1 MSASIGLGAGD
12 SSVPAVRQPA
22 PAGPQAPAHCI
33 VRRMGTPI
41 SVVDAF
47 SDERFRGNPAGVC
60 LPSADVDDAWMQA
73 VAAELNL
80 AETAFLR
87 PRSGSEFDLR
97 WFTPLVEVD
106 LCGHATLASAHR
118 LWEEGLAGDGPIR
131 FHTRSGVLT
140 ASRAGADIELDFPA
154 SPPRETPA
162 PDGLA
167 EALGAPFVWTGANA
181 LGDIL
186 VEMPD
191 GKVVRSLEP
200 DFVALGKLPARGV
213 IVTAAAERRFDVGHD
228 FVSRF
233 FAPRVGINE
242 DPVTGSA
249 HCALAPYWAERLGR
263 PELVGWQVSARGGI
277 VRTRVDGER
286 VALGGRA
293 VTVWKGELV
302 SGIAKEGR

>member
-1 MSASIGLGAGD
+1 
-12 SSVPAVRQPA
+12 
-22 PAGPQAPAHCI
+22 
-33 VRRMGTPI
+33 MGVPI

-47 SDERFRGNPAGVC
+47 SDTPFRGNPAGVC
-60 LPSADVDDAWMQA
+60 LPPASADDAWMQA

-80 AETAFLR
+80 AETAFLQ
-87 PRSGSEFDLR
+87 PRSASEFDLR

-118 LWEEGLAGDGPIR
+118 LWEDGMAGDDAIR

-140 ASRAGADIELDFPA
+140 ASRTGADIELDFPA
-154 SPPRETPA
+154 APPRQAPA
-162 PDGLA
+162 PEGLA
-167 EALGAPFVWTGANA
+167 EALGGPFVWTGLSA
-181 LGDIL
+181 LGDLL

-191 GKVVRSLEP
+191 GRAVRSLEP
-200 DFVALGKLPARGV
+200 DFAALGRLPVRGV
-213 IVTAAAERRFDVGHD
+213 IATAAAERRADVGHD

-233 FAPRVGINE
+233 FAPSVGIDE

-249 HCALAPYWAERLGR
+249 HCALAPFWSRRLGR
-263 PELVGWQVSARGGI
+263 EELIGWQASARGGI
-277 VRTRVDGER
+277 VRTRIDGDR

-302 SGIAKEGR
+302 SGIAKEAT

>member
-1 MSASIGLGAGD
+1 MPGGARSTLGI
-12 SSVPAVRQPA
+12 VP
-22 PAGPQAPAHCI
+22 I
-33 VRRMGTPI
+33 PI

-47 SDERFRGNPAGVC
+47 SDAPFRGNPAGVC
-60 LPSADVDDAWMQA
+60 LPPRDADDAWMQA
-73 VAAELNL
+73 VAAEINL
-80 AETAFLR
+80 AETAFLL
-87 PRSGSEFDLR
+87 PRSRSEYDLR

-118 LWEEGLAGDGPIR
+118 LWEEGLADDGPIR
-131 FHTRSGVLT
+131 FHTRSGVL
-140 ASRAGADIELDFPA
+140 AAARVGADIELDFPA

-162 PDGLA
+162 PEGLA

-181 LGDIL
+181 LGDLL

-191 GKVVRSLEP
+191 DTAVRNLEP
-200 DFVALGKLPARGV
+200 DFVALGRLPARGV
-213 IVTAAAERRFDVGHD
+213 IATAAAERRFDVGHD

-233 FAPRVGINE
+233 FAPRVGIDE

-249 HCALAPYWAERLGR
+249 HCALAPFWAKRLGR
-263 PELVGWQVSARGGI
+263 NELVGWQASARGGI
-277 VRTRVDGER
+277 VRTRVDGDR

-302 SGIAKEGR
+302 SGIAKEER